1 MSETER
7 SREETEFKV
16 QLTIARKLLRNPLG
30 QPPEWFYIAINDE
43 DGNPVA
49 IEREYMQ
56 FIVTLTKYL
65 ERKLHGG

>member
-1 MSETER
+1 
-7 SREETEFKV
+7 V